1 MAYTD
6 NRHRLHLVAGLRAF
20 ADWLEANPIAP
31 VPRSA
36 DLHVF
41 PRGTDDAKYA
51 EVDRFAALFS
61 AEIDTESLDHG
72 HYSMRRRFGPVTY
85 SITAVSAESHA
96 RYMAA
101 GTYADAV
108 TPDETSK
115 EM

>member
-6 NRHRLHLVAGLRAF
+6 RHRLHLVAGLRAF

-31 VPRSA
+31 APRSA

-51 EVDRFAALFS
+51 EVDRFAALLN
-61 AEIDTESLDHG
+61 AEIDTESPDHD
-72 HYSMRRRFGPVTY
+72 HYSMRRHFGPVTY
-85 SITAVSAESHA
+85 SITAISTECHA
-96 RYMAA
+96 RHVAA
-101 GTYADAV
+101 QTYADAV

-115 EM
+115 EL